1 MATYTFDKIE
11 YGGNTYVVSDSGALQ
26 LTGGQVTGPVT
37 FGDSISVDE
46 ATMGDLVVNGSASFT
61 NNIQANTIN
70 GVTVGSSPKFT
81 DTNTE
86 VSTLTLTAG
95 STAGTSL
102 TSGGKFTLTAGSK
115 TVSFTMPTI
124 PIIPS
129 NNITGSGT
137 SGKVVKFTGTNTI
150 GDGWGVTDNT
160 TSTAVT
166 STDTNLITART
177 LYYAGYTKN
186 TGTITRV
193 KTTAGPHNAIDVT
206 SGAANFNVPTNT
218 SHLTNDSGFLT
229 LATLPIR
236 IIEIEFYQEDNTNN
250 NPKYIYQVTD
260 STQTHSVIKGYIDNG
275 DIVILSTGDE
285 RWYFQ
290 GYDRGI
296 SDMTFSK
303 DFGNHHNYMWA
314 DTSLGNTYWYCEQ
327 SERYL
332 TLATLPIYDGTVV

>member
-1 MATYTFDKIE
+1 MANISAIKLPNGTTYTLKD
-11 YGGNTYVVSDSGALQ
+11 NGALQ

-37 FGDSISVDE
+37 FGDSVSIDSLT
-46 ATMGDLVVNGSASFT
+46 AGDLVVNGSASFT

-70 GVTVGSSPKFT
+70 GVTVGNSPKFT

-86 VSTLTLTAG
+86 VSTLTLVAG

-124 PIIPS
+124 PTIPS

-150 GDGWGVTDNT
+150 GDGWGVTDNSS
-160 TSTAVT
+160 STAVT

-186 TGTITRV
+186 IGTITSV
-193 KTTAGPHNAIDVT
+193 KTTAGKHTTINVS
-206 SGAANFNVPTNT
+206 SGAANFNVPTAT
-218 SHLTNDSGFLT
+218 SHLTNDSGYLT
-229 LATLPIR
+229 SATLPIH
-236 IIEIEFYQEDNTNN
+236 IIEIEYYQEDNG
-250 NPKYIYQVTD
+250 KFIYQVTD
-260 STQTHSVIKGYIDNG
+260 STQTHSVIKGYIDSG
-275 DIVILSTGDE
+275 EIVVLSSGTE

-290 GYDRGI
+290 AYDRGI
-296 SDMTFSK
+296 SDIVFSR
-303 DFGNHHNYMWA
+303 DNFNHHSYMWA
-314 DTSLGNTYWYCEQ
+314 DSNLGNTYWYCDE
-327 SERYL
+327 SKSYL